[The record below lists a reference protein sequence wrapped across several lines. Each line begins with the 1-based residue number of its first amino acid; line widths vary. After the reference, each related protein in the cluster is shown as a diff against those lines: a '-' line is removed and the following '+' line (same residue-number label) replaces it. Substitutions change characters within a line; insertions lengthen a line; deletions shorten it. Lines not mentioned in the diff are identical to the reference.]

1 MKKIVVL
8 GSTGSVGKNAL
19 NIVRKY
25 PDKFKVIGLSANTN
39 YKTLVKQAQ
48 EFSVKNIAIY
58 DKTKFTYTKKLCN
71 RSIKIQQ
78 GMQGVIDLAVLKKA
92 DVILVA
98 ISGTTSILPL
108 IEAIK
113 AKKQVAVASKEAFV
127 SAGRI
132 VRELAKKHNV
142 KVLPVDSEHSAIFQC
157 LNGEDT
163 RAVRNLYITGT
174 GGPLRNVE
182 KKDFHKLTVKRVTDH
197 PKWNMGKK
205 ITVDSATLMNKGLE
219 VIEAKW
225 LFDIPIEKIKVVL
238 QPEAIVHSMVEF
250 VDGSIMAN
258 LSEADMKFPLLYA
271 LGYPE
276 RLKSSLPKLDFQKL
290 KRLNFLMPD
299 KKKFPALELCYKISS
314 CESSCAVLNA
324 ANEQAVL
331 AFLDE
336 KIKFIDIINIVKK
349 VLKKH
354 KPIVKPSL
362 AQILKFDKWAKI
374 EVDRI
379 VNRNS

>member
-1 MKKIVVL
+1 MRKVVVL

-19 NIVRKY
+19 NIIQRY
-25 PDKFKVIGLSANTN
+25 PDKFKVVGLSANTN
-39 YKTLVKQAQ
+39 YKMLIKQAK
-48 EFSVKNIAIY
+48 EFSVKDIAVF
-58 DKTKFTYTKKLCN
+58 DETKVSCALQLCPS
-71 RSIKIQQ
+71 SITIRQ
-78 GMQGVIDLAVLKKA
+78 GMKGVLELAVLKEA
-92 DVILVA
+92 DIVVIA

-113 AKKQVAVASKEAFV
+113 AKKQIAVASKEAFV

-132 VRELAKKHNV
+132 VKEMAKKHNV

-157 LNGEDT
+157 LNGEDHKQI
-163 RAVRNLYITGT
+163 RNIYITGT

-182 KKDFHKLTVKRVTDH
+182 RKDFHKLNVKRVTDH

-225 LFDIPIEKIKVVL
+225 LFDVPIEKIKVVL
-238 QPEAIVHSMVEF
+238 QPEAIIHSMVEF
-250 VDGSIMAN
+250 QDGTVMAN
-258 LSEADMKFPLLYA
+258 MSEPDMKFPLLYA
-271 LGYPE
+271 LSYPE
-276 RLKSSLPKLDFQKL
+276 RLKSSLPRLDFTKL
-290 KRLNFLMPD
+290 NKLNFKMPD
-299 KKKFPALELCYKISS
+299 KQKFPALDLCYKVSS

-336 KIKFIDIINIVKK
+336 KIRFLDIIDIVKK

-354 KPIVKPSL
+354 KPIPKPSL
-362 AQILKFDKWAKI
+362 EQILEMDEWAKG
-374 EVDRI
+374 EVDKI
-379 VNRNS
+379 VNRIS